1 MESMENKLNKN
12 EIVYTSLD
20 EGRFRSQASKIA
32 RTWRSHGGGNL
43 VVGLEGELGS
53 GKTTWVR
60 AMLEGLGYQG
70 RVPSPTYTL
79 LEQYELTDLSV
90 VHLDLYRL
98 PESIHS
104 KEEQSSEFEAL
115 GVREWLA
122 KSGTWLLGEWPSRS
136 PQFCARADIWID
148 FEFVGSDER
157 RLVLSE
163 RSEIGR
169 NFLAQLR

>member
-1 MESMENKLNKN
+1 MEEMKINFNKI
-12 EIVYTSLD
+12 EIVYASLD
-20 EGRFRSQASKIA
+20 EGRFREQASKIA
-32 RTWRSHGGGNL
+32 QTWQSQGGGNL

-98 PESIHS
+98 PESVRS
-104 KEEQSSEFEAL
+104 KEEQASEFEAL

-136 PQFCARADIWID
+136 PQFCAHSDIWID
-148 FEFVGSDER
+148 FEFLGPYER

-169 NFLAQLR
+169 NFLDQLR